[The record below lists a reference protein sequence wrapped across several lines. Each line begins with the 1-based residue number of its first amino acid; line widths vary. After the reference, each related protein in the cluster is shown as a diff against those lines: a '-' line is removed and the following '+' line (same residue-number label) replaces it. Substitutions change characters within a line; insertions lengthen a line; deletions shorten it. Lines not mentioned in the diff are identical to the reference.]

1 MRKST
6 IYALLALFVWT
17 MAVPATAQKKQQRS
31 MKNLDP
37 EATVEAVKQ
46 VIRKHQ
52 GLGRK
57 KGKIPHGVTRCS
69 GSFTSLPASCPR
81 TNSSIS
87 WMRQRR

>member
-1 MRKST
+1 MSNMRKST

-52 GLGRK
+52 GLGGANFIETEIYPQFK
-57 KGKIPHGVTRCS
+57 
-69 GSFTSLPASCPR
+69 
-81 TNSSIS
+81 
-87 WMRQRR
+87 